1 MDNLFFDLGK
11 LKYLGH
17 GARIG
22 KTVRIRKPEL
32 VSIGDGCII
41 DDFTYISCE
50 MTLGKYCHIAA
61 GVNISGGAGSFTA
74 GDYVAISA
82 GCSLHAASSEFKSA
96 SLDLPSVPEEMRF
109 GGVVDPIVFGDHIVL
124 GSHTVVLPGVR
135 LPIGVATGA
144 MTVLRYKKYEPW
156 TLYVGSDAKPSM
168 TRDHRQLDTKL
179 GLET

>member
-1 MDNLFFDLGK
+1 MDNIFFDLRK
-11 LKYLGH
+11 LKYLGQ

-22 KTVRIRKPEL
+22 KTVRIRKPEA

-74 GDYVAISA
+74 GDYAGVSA
-82 GCSLHAASSEFKSA
+82 GCSLHVASSDYKSA
-96 SLDLPSVPEEMRF
+96 SLELPSVPEEMRF
-109 GGVVDPIVFGDHIVL
+109 GGHVEPIVFGDHVL
-124 GSHTVVLPGVR
+124 LGTHTVVLSGVR

-144 MTVLRYKKYEPW
+144 MTVLRRKKYEPW
-156 TLYVGSDAKPSM
+156 TLYLGSDAKAVM
-168 TRDHRQLDTKL
+168 TRDHRQLDARL
-179 GLET
+179 GING